1 MERDHRRTVLR
12 CAVPEGARPDG
23 ILSRR
28 SHRPRRVVRR
38 PLDQELVRRGLASDR
53 DAAREVIASGRV
65 RVAGRP
71 VLKDSTLVRPE
82 DALALGPEERRFVSR
97 GGEKL
102 AAALRRFEIEPA
114 ERRCLDAGA
123 STGGFTDCL
132 LQAGASHVV
141 AVDVGYGQLDW
152 TLRNDPR
159 VTVLERTN
167 VRELRAEAL
176 PYRPELVTADLSF
189 ISLASVLPAL
199 VELCAPEADFVLL
212 VKPQFEAP
220 AEAVEAGG
228 VVRDPATRAE
238 AIDAVARGG
247 EALGLRALGV
257 MASPLL
263 GPAGNAEFLL
273 HARRGGGGGALDV
286 AAAVAAAGVEAQP

>member
-1 MERDHRRTVLR
+1 
-12 CAVPEGARPDG
+12 
-23 ILSRR
+23 
-28 SHRPRRVVRR
+28 VRR

-53 DAAREVIASGRV
+53 NAAREVIASGRV

-82 DALALGPEERRFVSR
+82 DALALGPQQRRFVSR

-102 AAALRRFEIEPA
+102 AAALGRFEIDPT

-132 LQAGASHVV
+132 LRAGALHVV

-167 VRELRAEAL
+167 VRGLRAENL

-199 VELCAPEADFVLL
+199 VGLSGPDAEFVLL

-220 AEAVEAGG
+220 PEAVEAGG
-228 VVRDPATRAE
+228 VVRDPATRAA
-238 AIDAVARGG
+238 AIHAVARAG
-247 EALGLRALGV
+247 EELGLRPLGI

-273 HARRGGGGGALDV
+273 HARPEGEGGGGSVALDV
-286 AAAVAAAGVEAQP
+286 AAAVAAAGVEVQQ

>member
-1 MERDHRRTVLR
+1 
-12 CAVPEGARPDG
+12 
-23 ILSRR
+23 
-28 SHRPRRVVRR
+28 VRR

-53 DAAREVIASGRV
+53 NAAREMIATGRV

-71 VLKDSTLVRPE
+71 VLKDSTLVRAE
-82 DALALGPEERRFVSR
+82 DALAVGPEERRFVSR

-102 AAALRRFEIEPA
+102 AAALGRFEIDPA
-114 ERRCLDAGA
+114 GRRCLDAGA

-132 LQAGASHVV
+132 LRAGASHVV

-152 TLRNDPR
+152 TLRNDAR

-167 VRELRAEAL
+167 VRGLRAENL

-199 VELCAPEADFVLL
+199 VELSAPEADFVLL

-220 AEAVEAGG
+220 REAVGAGG

-238 AIDAVARGG
+238 AIDSVARAA
-247 EALGLRALGV
+247 EALGLRPLGV

-273 HARRGGGGGALDV
+273 HARRGGGSSALDV
-286 AAAVAAAGVEAQP
+286 AAAVAEAGTAVGAAAAGTQAQR

>member
-1 MERDHRRTVLR
+1 MRK
-12 CAVPEGARPDG
+12 
-23 ILSRR
+23 
-28 SHRPRRVVRR
+28 
-38 PLDQELVRRGLASDR
+38 PLDEELVRRGLASDR
-53 DAAREVIASGRV
+53 NAAREVIASGRV

-71 VLKDSTLVRPE
+71 ALKDSTLVRPE
-82 DALALGPEERRFVSR
+82 DAVALGPEARRFVSR

-102 AAALRRFEIEPA
+102 AAALDRFGVEVA

-132 LQAGASHVV
+132 LQACASHVV

-152 TLRNDPR
+152 TVRNDPR

-167 VRELRAEAL
+167 VRELRPEDL
-176 PYRPELVTADLSF
+176 PYRPEIVTADLSF

-199 VELCAPEADFVLL
+199 VELSAPSAEFVLL

-220 AEAVEAGG
+220 PDAVEPGG
-228 VVRDPATRAE
+228 VVRDPAARAA
-238 AIDAVARGG
+238 AIEGIARAA
-247 EALGLRALGV
+247 ESCGLWPAGV
-257 MASPLL
+257 MASPLK

-273 HARRGGGGGALDV
+273 HARRAGPGGALDV
-286 AAAVAAAGVEAQP
+286 AAAVAEAER

>member
-1 MERDHRRTVLR
+1 
-12 CAVPEGARPDG
+12 
-23 ILSRR
+23 
-28 SHRPRRVVRR
+28 VRR

-53 DAAREVIASGRV
+53 NAAREVIASGRV
-65 RVAGRP
+65 RVGGRP
-71 VLKDSTLVRPE
+71 ALKDSTLVRPD
-82 DALALGPEERRFVSR
+82 DALALGPEDRRFVSR

-102 AAALRRFEIEPA
+102 AAALTRFDIDPA
-114 ERRCLDAGA
+114 GRRCLDAGA

-132 LQAGASHVV
+132 LRAGASHVV

-167 VRELRAEAL
+167 VRELRAEKL

-189 ISLASVLPAL
+189 ISLASVLPSL
-199 VELCAPEADFVLL
+199 VELSAPEADFVLL

-220 AEAVEAGG
+220 PEAVEAG
-228 VVRDPATRAE
+228 VVRDPVTRAQ
-238 AIDAVARGG
+238 AIEAVARVG
-247 EALGLRALGV
+247 EANNLRPLGV

-273 HARRGGGGGALDV
+273 HARRGGDSRAFDLAAAVG
-286 AAAVAAAGVEAQP
+286 AAVAAAEVAAEVEAQR

>member
-1 MERDHRRTVLR
+1 
-12 CAVPEGARPDG
+12 
-23 ILSRR
+23 
-28 SHRPRRVVRR
+28 VRR

-65 RVAGRP
+65 RVSGRP

-82 DALALGPEERRFVSR
+82 DALGLGPEDRRFVSR

-102 AAALRRFEIEPA
+102 AAALRRFEIDPA
-114 ERRCLDAGA
+114 GRRCLDAGA

-132 LQAGASHVV
+132 LQAGATHVI
-141 AVDVGYGQLDW
+141 AVDVGYGQLAW

-167 VRELRAEAL
+167 VRGLRAENL
-176 PYRPELVTADLSF
+176 PYRPELLTADLSF

-199 VELCAPEADFVLL
+199 VELSAPEADFVLL

-220 AEAVEAGG
+220 PEAVEAGG

-238 AIDAVARGG
+238 AIHAVARAG
-247 EALGLRALGV
+247 EALGLRPLGV
-257 MASPLL
+257 MVSPLL

-273 HARRGGGGGALDV
+273 HARPEGEGTGGSDALDV
-286 AAAVAAAGVEAQP
+286 AAVVAAAGAEAQR